1 MSAPFQALHNFR
13 DVGTS
18 INSHDRKRYRIMKP
32 HMLYRSARPDDATED
47 DRNRLISEYGIRT
60 VIDLRTNSEHI
71 KQARQRATPVVPLE
85 GARTVRINF
94 VGRQFEIALLRR
106 LGWWDL
112 VCFLVLFI
120 LQFRLTA
127 ISLLGRKVLRPRGL
141 PGLCHDS
148 LLHCQSEILE
158 TLTILSDPASYPV
171 LLHCTQ
177 GKDRTGLVAMLVLLL
192 LDASV
197 PAVQREYE
205 ESWEGLEGLRESM
218 VREMADVGLGA
229 EFARTPEGL
238 VAEVEGL
245 LVQGWGGVEGYLE
258 SVGVDVEALK
268 GVLAG

>member
-1 MSAPFQALHNFR
+1 MSVPFQALHNFR

-18 INSHDRKRYRIMKP
+18 INSHDRKRIMKS
-32 HMLYRSARPDDATED
+32 HMLYRSARPDDATAV
-47 DRNRLISEYGIRT
+47 DRERLMNEYGIRT

-94 VGRQFEIALLRR
+94 IGRRFEVALLKR

-120 LQFRLTA
+120 LRFRLTA

-148 LLHCQSEILE
+148 LLHCQSEIRE
-158 TLTILSDPASYPV
+158 TLTILSDPSSYPV
-171 LLHCTQ
+171 LMHCTQ
-177 GKDRTGLVAMLVLLL
+177 GKDRTGLIAMLVLLL

-205 ESWEGLEGLRESM
+205 ESWEGLEGVRESM
-218 VREMADVGLGA
+218 VREMLEVGLGS
-229 EFARTPEGL
+229 EFAGTPEGL
-238 VAEVEGL
+238 VGEVEAL
-245 LVQGWGGVEGYLE
+245 LKEGWGGVEGYLE
-258 SVGVDVEALK
+258 SVGVDVVGLR